1 MMKYCFKPEIYFE
14 MCLFQTNQ
22 RRDDPHLQ
30 LRGPRRPRQPGQ
42 DHHHQW
48 ELRVR
53 GSGPV
58 SDQHEVGPAGQT
70 ITSNSL
76 C

>member
-1 MMKYCFKPEIYFE
+1 MMKYCSRPEIYFE

-42 DHHHQW
+42 NHHHHR
-48 ELRVR
+48 ER
-53 GSGPV
+53 GERRPGPV
-58 SDQHEVGPAGQT
+58 PHQHEVSAALVHP
-70 ITSNSL
+70 L
-76 C
+76 P

>member
-1 MMKYCFKPEIYFE
+1 MMKYCFRPEIYSE

-48 ELRVR
+48 ELRER
-53 GSGPV
+53 RPGPV
-58 SDQHEVGPAGQT
+58 PHQHEV
-70 ITSNSL
+70 SHDNDK
-76 C
+76 

>member
-1 MMKYCFKPEIYFE
+1 

-42 DHHHQW
+42 DHHHQR
-48 ELRVR
+48 ERR
-53 GSGPV
+53 ERRPGPV
-58 SDQHEVGPAGQT
+58 PHQHEVSPDK
-70 ITSNSL
+70 
-76 C
+76 